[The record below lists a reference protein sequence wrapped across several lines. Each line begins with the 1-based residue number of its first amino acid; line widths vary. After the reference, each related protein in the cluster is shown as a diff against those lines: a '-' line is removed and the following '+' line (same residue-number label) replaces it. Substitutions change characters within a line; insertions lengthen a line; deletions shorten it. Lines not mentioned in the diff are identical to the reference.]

1 MTTLRGRTSVDAKPV
16 DEEDAVGAVSA
27 GATAD
32 SRAGRLVGLA
42 LVRDAEVQVVP
53 RVEATRITG
62 H

>member
-1 MTTLRGRTSVDAKPV
+1 MDAKPV